1 MDKFNRIIEQSKAV
15 RRFAEVEG
23 LSTGQLYELFYEC
36 LCAYRDMFQ
45 ERIKHGYEL
54 RRVIKAYKHLDE
66 FRFLRPSELSRIV
79 FTSRT
84 MAHWFACMWWR
95 AIDEQ
100 VSANQIDKKE
110 LQIRL
115 TFMNDIPSAETME
128 EILNEQKSKKDAA
141 RRIFSARQVAET
153 SLAENRTGEP
163 ANRAAVY

>member
-84 MAHWFACMWWR
+84 MAHWFAFMWWR

-100 VSANQIDKKE
+100 VSSNRIDKKK

-128 EILNEQKSKKDAA
+128 DILNEQKSKKAA
-141 RRIFSARQVAET
+141 AHRVLSERQI
-153 SLAENRTGEP
+153 ENASISQSRTGKA
-163 ANRAAVY
+163 ANRETVC

>member
-15 RRFAEVEG
+15 HRFAEVEQM
-23 LSTGQLYELFYEC
+23 STAQLYEFYYEC

-45 ERIKHGYEL
+45 ERIKHGFEL

-84 MAHWFACMWWR
+84 MAHWFAWMWWR

-115 TFMNDIPSAETME
+115 TFMSDIPSAETME
-128 EILNEQKSKKDAA
+128 EILNEQKSKKAA
-141 RRIFSARQVAET
+141 AHRIFSTRQAAPAGN
-153 SLAENRTGEP
+153 AENRTGEP
-163 ANRAAVY
+163 ANRETVC